1 MAEQRL
7 QKILAESGVASRR
20 KSEDLI
26 RSGVVRVNGRVVDSL
41 PAFADPGKDRI
52 TVKGK
57 KVKKEPRVYFL
68 LNKPGN
74 VICTSRDPRG
84 RKKAIDLVPVKK
96 RIFCVGRLD
105 ADTTGVILLTN
116 DTELANKLTHPRYEI
131 PKTYVAR
138 VKGRITGEKAEKLK
152 RGVRLS
158 EGKTGRSAV
167 KILKRARNESMVRIT
182 ISGGM
187 NRQVRRM
194 LAKVG
199 LPVKSLKRTRI
210 GKLTDKGIGVG
221 KFRELTADEIS
232 YLQDLKKD
240 N

>member
-7 QKILAESGVASRR
+7 QKILASSGIASRR
-20 KSEDLI
+20 KSEELI
-26 RSGVVRVNGRVVDSL
+26 RSGVVRVNGEVVDRL
-41 PAFADPGKDRI
+41 PAFADAEKDRI
-52 TVKGK
+52 TVQGK
-57 KVKKEPRVYFL
+57 KLTKESKVYFV
-68 LNKPGN
+68 LNKPGG
-74 VICTSRDPRG
+74 VICTNRDPRG
-84 RKKAIDLVPVKK
+84 RKKAVDLVPVKK

-116 DTELANKLTHPRYEI
+116 DTELANKLTHPRYGI

-138 VKGRITGEKAEKLK
+138 VKGRISGESVERLK
-152 RGVRLS
+152 KGVWLS
-158 EGKTGRSAV
+158 DGKTGRSAV
-167 KILKRARNESMVRIT
+167 KILKRGRNESLVRIT

-199 LPVKSLKRTRI
+199 LPVQSLKRTRI

-221 KFRELTADEIS
+221 KFRKLTQAEIS
-232 YLQDLKKD
+232 YLQNLKQE